1 MTAVT
6 TGHFT
11 LHLPGSG
18 LSPLVMSL
26 HSGPYN
32 HLTRQVGK
40 QVRRA
45 FVNSKSG
52 MCTDFRVFSLGHHLE
67 LPPPLERETGR
78 II

>member
-1 MTAVT
+1 MAVT
-6 TGHFT
+6 AGHFT

-40 QVRRA
+40 LRSA
-45 FVNSKSG
+45 
-52 MCTDFRVFSLGHHLE
+52 
-67 LPPPLERETGR
+67 ERS
-78 II
+78 